1 LVNIPGFVD
10 LQVNGF
16 LGVDFSSPDLT
27 EEGIIYACRGLLR
40 RGTAAF
46 LITLITSPEQ
56 VYQHNL
62 PLLAKVMDRKE
73 FQGHLLGFHLEGP
86 FISPLPG
93 AVGSHNPEFVR
104 NPDIGLFRKML
115 DWGDRRVRLLTLAAE
130 LPGADELTHFTTSQ
144 GVAVSIGHSMFTE
157 EDLERL
163 VKVGATALTHLG
175 NGLPNLLPRHPNPIW
190 AGVAND
196 SLTAMIIADGHHLPS
211 QVIKT
216 CLYAKGADK
225 TVIVSDAA
233 PVAGLHPGSYTTLGN
248 EAILDESGRLYNPV
262 KQCLVGSSSTLL
274 QCMNHLASL
283 DIASEEEMVK
293 MGFYNPLKLIGLE
306 SNSIPWDHNVNYD
319 EGEYTFILG
328 EDTNIR

>member
-1 LVNIPGFVD
+1 MVNIPGFVD

-46 LITLITSPEQ
+46 LPTLITSPEK
-56 VYQHNL
+56 VYQRNL
-62 PLLAKVMDRKE
+62 PLLAKIMDRQE
-73 FQGHLLGFHLEGP
+73 FQGRLLGFHLEGP

-93 AVGSHNPEFVR
+93 AVGSHNPDCVR

-115 DWGDRRVRLLTLAAE
+115 DWGDGRVRLLSLAAE
-130 LPGADELTHFTTSQ
+130 LPGADELTRFTVSQ
-144 GVAVSIGHSMFTE
+144 GVTVSIGHSMFTE
-157 EDLERL
+157 EDLDRL
-163 VKVGATALTHLG
+163 VEIGATVLTHLG

-216 CLYAKGADK
+216 FLYAKGAGK
-225 TVIVSDAA
+225 IVIVSDSA
-233 PVAGLHPGSYTTLGN
+233 PVAGLPQGNYVTLGN
-248 EAILDESGRLYNPV
+248 EVILEESGRLYNPV
-262 KQCLVGSSSTLL
+262 KQCLVGSSATLL

-293 MGFYNPLKLIGLE
+293 MGFYNPLRLIGLE
-306 SNSIPWDHNVNYD
+306 PDSIPQDRKVYYD
-319 EGEYTFILG
+319 GGKFTLISN
-328 EDTNIR
+328 DDA